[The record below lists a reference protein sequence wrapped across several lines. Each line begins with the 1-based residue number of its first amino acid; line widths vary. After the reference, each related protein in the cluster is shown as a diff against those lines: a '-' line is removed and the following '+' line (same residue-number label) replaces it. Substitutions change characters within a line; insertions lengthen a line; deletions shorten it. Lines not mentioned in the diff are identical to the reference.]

1 MRRVGIRLFVSVAI
15 GAALMYVVFRRI
27 DAQTTFTA
35 IAAARWTD
43 VAFAFVL
50 LALAYVVR
58 GWRWLV
64 WDPSLGYRD
73 SLKAVLVGFMG
84 NNVLPMRLGEVL
96 RADWLARRSRERI
109 GRTAALASIAGE
121 RVLDGLVLSA
131 LGIAGLAFISVSRVF
146 ATSVAAIAFVFVLV
160 AAVIALAIVRER
172 WVRGCIDRLSAF
184 FPGHLTNF
192 ARKRVHYALD
202 GIVRVR
208 GGARIAA
215 AVIATVVIWGLELLG
230 YAFIARSITPLSTP
244 TIAVFVTVVNFASLF
259 PATVGG
265 IGAIEGAATAFL
277 VAVGVPADQALA
289 MVLIQHGF
297 QLAFTTSLGALAYF
311 SHSRT
316 APTQDLQVTRRVAGD
331 EVLSR
336 TLSMLEVLRGDLG
349 LQAPDDRDGLLLS
362 IVIPAYNERQRLPA
376 TVLETIRWCHVQAVR
391 YEIIIVDDGS
401 TDDTLGLGQ
410 LLEQHDRNLRT
421 LACPHKGKGAAVRM
435 GMLNARGRYVLFM
448 DADGA
453 TPLSEI
459 PRLLMALE
467 KGYQIAIGSRVPQN
481 PGDVTVETSLHR
493 KIIGRVFALFVNV
506 LAVSGIG
513 DTQCGF
519 KMFRRDVIKPLFSRQ
534 RLDGFAFDVELLYIA
549 KQLHMSIAEIP
560 VNWRNQEGSKVR
572 LVADSIKMLRDL
584 SRIRWMH
591 RRTSA
596 QSAEA
601 SQDQTEKVISSAV

>member
-1 MRRVGIRLFVSVAI
+1 
-15 GAALMYVVFRRI
+15 MYVVFRRI
-27 DAQTTFTA
+27 DAQTTFTS
-35 IAAARWTD
+35 IAAARWND
-43 VAFAFVL
+43 IAFAFAL

-121 RVLDGLVLSA
+121 RVLDGLALSA
-131 LGIAGLAFISVSRVF
+131 LGIAGLTFISVSRVF
-146 ATSVAAIAFVFVLV
+146 ATSVAAIALVFVLIAV
-160 AAVIALAIVRER
+160 VIALAIVRER
-172 WVRGCIDRLSAF
+172 WVRACIDRVNAI

-202 GIVRVR
+202 GIVRLR
-208 GGARIAA
+208 GGVRIAA
-215 AVIATVVIWGLELLG
+215 ALGATVLIWGLELLG
-230 YAFIARSITPLSTP
+230 YAFIASSIFPLSTP
-244 TIAVFVTVVNFASLF
+244 MVAVFVTVVNFASLF

-297 QLAFTTSLGALAYF
+297 QLVFTTSLGALAYF
-311 SHSRT
+311 THDGT
-316 APTQDLQVTRRVAGD
+316 AAAVQSSEVSAPLPDD
-331 EVLSR
+331 EVISR
-336 TLSMLEVLRGDLG
+336 TLSKLEVLRSDVALE
-349 LQAPDDRDGLLLS
+349 APDDRNGILLS
-362 IVIPAYNERQRLPA
+362 IVIPAYNERLRLPV
-376 TVLETIRWCHVQAVR
+376 TVLETIRWCHVQDVR
-391 YEIIIVDDGS
+391 YEIVIVDDGS
-401 TDDTLGLGQ
+401 TDDTLSLGQ

-459 PRLLMALE
+459 PRLLVALE
-467 KGYQIAIGSRVPQN
+467 KGYQIAIGSRVAQN
-481 PGDVTVETSLHR
+481 PGDVTIETSLHR

-506 LAVSGIG
+506 MAVSGIG

-519 KMFRRDVIKPLFSRQ
+519 KMFRREVIKPLFSRQ
-534 RLDGFAFDVELLYIA
+534 RLDGFAFDVELLYLA
-549 KQLHMSIAEIP
+549 KQLHLSTVEIP
-560 VNWRNQEGSKVR
+560 VNWRNQPGSKVS
-572 LVADSIKMLRDL
+572 LVADSIRMLRDL

-591 RRTSA
+591 RRTSMDSVA
-596 QSAEA
+596 VGQEQS
-601 SQDQTEKVISSAV
+601 EKVAI